1 MNLIRTHKEVI
12 SNVDNLQIWGV
23 KYTFKSWIVKE
34 PLIDTRTNTYYA
46 PGSLCFVLIS
56 YIDELGKFNYVNE
69 EQYFKRVEF

>member
-1 MNLIRTHKEVI
+1 MNIIRTHKEVI

-56 YIDELGKFNYVNE
+56 
-69 EQYFKRVEF
+69 